1 MRVPIITQN
10 LKTSRI
16 TSRGKSNRIL
26 RWEVE
31 VHAKTGNETEIIL
44 FKPQKPVKPADL
56 VELVS
61 KEVNAEN
68 FMQADEVIMYVFIP
82 KPRR

>member
-10 LKTSRI
+10 LKTNRI
-16 TSRGKSNRIL
+16 TTRGKSNRIL

-31 VHAKTGNETEIIL
+31 VHAKTGNETEIIS
-44 FKPQKPVKPADL
+44 FKPQKPVKPTDL
-56 VELVS
+56 VEIVT

-82 KPRR
+82 KTK